1 MTVCHDLC
9 HTQSSRLT
17 THVTLIA
24 HQSHVVCHIALMAP
38 VWQVERLRLQLPE
51 GLEKNRRLRD
61 HIFNLQG
68 MLGVERRLPEV

>member
-1 MTVCHDLC
+1 MPHSLLTSLTLC
-9 HTQSSRLT
+9 
-17 THVTLIA
+17 
-24 HQSHVVCHIALMAP
+24 VVLLSCP
-38 VWQVERLRLQLPE
+38 VWQVDRLRLQLPE